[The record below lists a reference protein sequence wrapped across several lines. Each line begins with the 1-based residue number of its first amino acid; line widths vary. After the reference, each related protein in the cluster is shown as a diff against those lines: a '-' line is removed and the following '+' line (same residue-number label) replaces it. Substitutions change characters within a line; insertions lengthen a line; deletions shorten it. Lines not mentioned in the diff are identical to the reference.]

1 MLEPVSYPTETKLD
15 YRMGIY
21 KVQVNGMDAFC
32 HSGFWGTQ
40 VLYIPKMDLFMAAN
54 YSGGWGGG
62 SVAPIFEKVLNAVGK
77 FSPESRCP

>member
-1 MLEPVSYPTETKLD
+1 MLEPVSYSTPAKLD

-21 KVQVNGMDAFC
+21 KVQVNGMDAYG

-40 VLYIPKMDLFMAAN
+40 VLYIPQMDLYLAAH

-62 SVAPIFEKVLNAVGK
+62 AVAPIFVKVLMAMGK
-77 FSPESRCP
+77 MESDR